1 MLKKRA
7 ASAIKNG
14 ACSRTIQKT
23 VFDERIT
30 VDAREG
36 LTGIMM
42 HSLPLSCKLFS
53 EIVADRC
60 RITEVFNSVTLL
72 NRVTFPSLN

>member
-7 ASAIKNG
+7 ASAIKKQ

-23 VFDERIT
+23 VFDERTT

-42 HSLPLSCKLFS
+42 RSLANSCKHNF
-53 EIVADRC
+53 A
-60 RITEVFNSVTLL
+60 FN
-72 NRVTFPSLN
+72 F